1 MIARVRNPYL
11 RLALLGLAYPI
22 VIVFMVV
29 LLVVSALVMAFDDA
43 KLVLEDLCGA
53 KDDARKVG
61 RKAVEEIR
69 GAWIGEASPRVGRE
83 RSPTVAGDDAR

>member
-11 RLALLGLAYPI
+11 RLALLGVAYP
-22 VIVFMVV
+22 VAIVFMVG
-29 LLVVSALVMAFDDA
+29 LLVVSALVMTLDDA
-43 KLVLEDLCGA
+43 KLVLEDLCGM

-61 RKAVEEIR
+61 RKAFEEIR
-69 GAWIGEASPRVGRE
+69 DAWIGEAGPRVGRE